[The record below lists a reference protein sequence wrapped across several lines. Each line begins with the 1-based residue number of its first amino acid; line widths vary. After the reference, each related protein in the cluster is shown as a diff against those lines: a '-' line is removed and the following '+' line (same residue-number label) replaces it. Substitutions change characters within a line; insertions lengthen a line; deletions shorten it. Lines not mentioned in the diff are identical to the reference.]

1 MKILCIERCCIYP
14 FTAAS
19 IPVELGVQRGRLQR
33 GGRVRYELKVPQE
46 GVTVKLCV
54 NGSVVFYGSHEVP
67 NPNEALYDYTQEATS
82 TSSTACSDVYVPLPK
97 SVETASIENNNE
109 GNNEG
114 TPSHNI
120 TISLY
125 MSLEGIQEQNDFELE
140 TLRGDRTKGKR

>member
-1 MKILCIERCCIYP
+1 M
-14 FTAAS
+14 
-19 IPVELGVQRGRLQR
+19 
-33 GGRVRYELKVPQE
+33 
-46 GVTVKLCV
+46 KLCV